1 MKQRMIL
8 PGAAA
13 QILSAVLALVLTLC
27 VLLTGV
33 TAALQLFIG
42 TDGIHA
48 RVALD
53 PGVRE
58 AQMARIT
65 ERVNALSAKHGFAP
79 ETALNLITPEALDA
93 YNTGMIGWWQGL
105 LQADPELVAP
115 AWPTAALEEAITA
128 DEGFRAAHEERQY
141 KSAARSGAGDVATAV
156 QEAVLPIRASL
167 ISFAF
172 SKVLGKID
180 LAKYMVL
187 VPYLPVMT
195 ALAGALIAA
204 VIMLLCARRPVRGL
218 AYVGSGLCA
227 GGLSLGCVIA
237 AVAGIGLPEMVST
250 LSVLLGQQVALALR
264 LLGLILGGGAAV
276 CVIAGLAMIFVHQR
290 AMLRLRSRL
299 AAMEVAA

>member
-13 QILSAVLALVLTLC
+13 QTASVVLALLLTLC

-33 TAALQLFIG
+33 TAGLQLFTG
-42 TDGIHA
+42 TDGMHA

-79 ETALNLITPEALDA
+79 ETALNLITPEAMDA
-93 YNTGMIGWWQGL
+93 YNIGMIGWWQGL
-105 LQADPELVAP
+105 LQTDPVLVAP
-115 AWPTAALEEAITA
+115 AWPSAALEEAITA

-141 KSAARSGAGDVATAV
+141 KSAARSAAGDVATAV

-187 VPYLPVMT
+187 VPYLPVVT
-195 ALAGALIAA
+195 ALADALLFA

-218 AYVGSGLCA
+218 VYVGSGLCA
-227 GGLSLGCVIA
+227 GGLSLGCVIL
-237 AVAGIGLPEMVST
+237 AVAGIGLPERIST

-264 LLGLILGGGAAV
+264 QMGMMLGGGAAV

-290 AMLRLRSRL
+290 VMMRLRARL
-299 AAMEVAA
+299 DAMEAQA